1 MPDDASE
8 LRRRVD
14 ALRVDRTSGASE
26 ILRRS
31 LDILFAARDSG
42 VDVREIA
49 RALCD
54 AQPTMASLRN
64 AAIAATSPDAQR
76 LNQFAERVRRAP
88 AALARFAI
96 EHFSSTFDQ
105 PARVDGLHIVTLSY
119 SSSVVVALKAIAA
132 GRSLHVSCAEG
143 RPALEG
149 RTLTADLIAAGIR
162 VTLFAD
168 AAIAGALRDA
178 DAVLVGADA
187 IAPSLFL
194 NKSGTTMLAAAA
206 SQQGV
211 PFYVVATRDKF
222 VSSEVASLLAIRSGD
237 PNEIWDAPP
246 EGVEV
251 RNPYFESTPLD
262 LVTAVIS
269 DTGVLGTGMVPDVC
283 EH

>member
-1 MPDDASE
+1 MPDDASK
-8 LRRRVD
+8 LRRRIE
-14 ALRVDRTSGASE
+14 ALRADSTSGASE
-26 ILRRS
+26 ILGRA
-31 LDILFAARDSG
+31 LDILFAAREAG
-42 VDVREIA
+42 VDVREMA

-54 AQPTMASLRN
+54 AQPAMASLRN
-64 AAIAATSPDAQR
+64 AGIAAASSDVER
-76 LNQFAERVRRAP
+76 LHQFAERVRRGP

-119 SSSVVVALKAIAA
+119 SSSVVLVVKAIAA
-132 GRSLHVSCAEG
+132 GRSIHVSCAEG

-149 RTLTADLIAAGIR
+149 RTLAADLIAAGIR
-162 VTLFAD
+162 VTFFAD
-168 AAIAGALRDA
+168 AAIAVALRDA

-187 IAPSLFL
+187 IAPSWFL

-222 VSSEVASLLAIRSGD
+222 VSSEIASRLVLRSGD
-237 PNEIWDAPP
+237 PNEVWDAPP
-246 EGVEV
+246 KGVEV

-269 DTGVLGTGMVPDVC
+269 DAGILGTGMVPDVC